1 MLHEMI
7 FAGFGG
13 QGVLTMGM
21 IVSYGAVDE
30 GLQTSWIPA
39 YGPESRG
46 GTSNCTVMVSDERIA
61 SPMTNAPSSVIVL
74 NEPSFTKFVPR
85 VRPGGVV
92 VANRDLV
99 KSETDRTDITVIWV
113 QANIKAKELGNLMA
127 AGNIC
132 LGALNEAV
140 KFLPREGIEK
150 GLGHVFEGKKAKLI
164 PMNLEAYDV
173 GAEAARETLA
183 ATAK

>member
-13 QGVLTMGM
+13 QGILTMGQ
-21 IVSYGAVDE
+21 IVAYGAVDN
-30 GLQTSWIPA
+30 GLQTSWIPS

-61 SPMTNAPSSVIVL
+61 SPMTNSPTAVIVM

-85 VRPGGVV
+85 LQPGGVAV
-92 VANRDLV
+92 CNRDLIT
-99 KSETDRTDITVIWV
+99 SETDRDDVDIIWLS
-113 QANIKAKELGNLMA
+113 ANLEAKEMGNLMT
-127 AGNIC
+127 AGNIA
-132 LGALNEAV
+132 LGALNARV
-140 KFLPREGIEK
+140 GFISDKAIED

-164 PMNLEAYDV
+164 PLNVKAYQR
-173 GAEAARETLA
+173 GKELA
-183 ATAK
+183 NGG